1 MSSKK
6 TVVFGASPNPGRYS
20 HVATNMLA
28 DYGHEVLPL
37 GIRKGYIGSEQ
48 IITEWPEQINGLD
61 TLTLYMNPSR
71 QREHY
76 DYLISLKPKRMVF
89 NPGTE
94 NRELEEL
101 ARDAGIE
108 VEEACTLVLLRT
120 GQY

>member
-1 MSSKK
+1 M
-6 TVVFGASPNPGRYS
+6 
-20 HVATNMLA
+20 
-28 DYGHEVLPL
+28 LPL